1 MYHTLNN
8 TSSMK
13 TIEFKQ
19 SRLPLKVR
27 FVVENGVLAAAYTI
41 RLSDKNSNRPIAS
54 WEGDNINTEDDTYT
68 LPTPS
73 EANDGRLIRLVVDFY
88 GLDRSVSRK
97 YKMGI
102 KLYQGEEVIG
112 ESMAEDDLAITTQ
125 NLLLFVLL
133 KMV

>member
-68 LPTPS
+68 LPTP
-73 EANDGRLIRLVVDFY
+73 
-88 GLDRSVSRK
+88 
-97 YKMGI
+97 
-102 KLYQGEEVIG
+102 
-112 ESMAEDDLAITTQ
+112 
-125 NLLLFVLL
+125 
-133 KMV
+133 